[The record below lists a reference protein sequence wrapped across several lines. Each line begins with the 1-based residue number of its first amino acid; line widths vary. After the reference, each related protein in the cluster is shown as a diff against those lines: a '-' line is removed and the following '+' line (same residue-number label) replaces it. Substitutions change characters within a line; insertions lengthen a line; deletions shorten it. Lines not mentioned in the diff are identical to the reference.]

1 MNFVDETKVL
11 NYKLLF
17 LFSKLK
23 KIGAAEEGV
32 VPALIALLIGSILS
46 AAIYY
51 SSTEEE
57 PPRFYGALCFVGF
70 LVAITWIFLV
80 ANEVVGV
87 LQAFGMIFGVSDAIL
102 GLTIFAMVS
111 ISTQSMF

>member
-1 MNFVDETKVL
+1 MVL
-11 NYKLLF
+11 SLLVRQF
-17 LFSKLK
+17 
-23 KIGAAEEGV
+23 
-32 VPALIALLIGSILS
+32 
-46 AAIYY
+46 
-51 SSTEEE
+51 STEER

-80 ANEVVGV
+80 ANEVVGI

-111 ISTQSMF
+111 SFIFFLSMPCVAVVPEWYKSRGNGLLTSLHLVRVTGQQLG